1 MKAALNSI
9 KRIDKL
15 VAKLSSGSLIEA
27 APPLKSNENDGDA
40 GDAGGGDSLD
50 YSQFTLDILSEF
62 ESAMSDDMNTPK
74 AMAGLF
80 KLINTAEGSIK
91 KGVYY
96 YYIQY
101 ILIVAYF
108 VYKICML

>member
-1 MKAALNSI
+1 LKAALNSI

-15 VAKLSSGSLIEA
+15 VDKLNSGSL
-27 APPLKSNENDGDA
+27 KSDDNDD
-40 GDAGGGDSLD
+40 GGGGGVGDGLD
-50 YSQFTLDILSEF
+50 YSKYTLDILSEF

-74 AMAGLF
+74 AMAVLF

-91 KGVYY
+91 KGIY

-101 ILIVAYF
+101 IKCSACGFYCRLF
-108 VYKICML
+108 CLQN

>member
-15 VAKLSSGSLIEA
+15 VDKLNSGSL
-27 APPLKSNENDGDA
+27 KSDDDNDG
-40 GDAGGGDSLD
+40 GGGGGDSLD

-74 AMAGLF
+74 AMAVLF

-91 KGVYY
+91 KGIY
-96 YYIQY
+96 
-101 ILIVAYF
+101 
-108 VYKICML
+108 